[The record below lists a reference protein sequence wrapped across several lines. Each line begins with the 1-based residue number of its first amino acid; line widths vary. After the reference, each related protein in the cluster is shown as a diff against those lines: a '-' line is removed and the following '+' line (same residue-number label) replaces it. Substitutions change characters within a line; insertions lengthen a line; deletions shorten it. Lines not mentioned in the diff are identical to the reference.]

1 MYVLVSKV
9 GCNYGILD
17 TNDGALDWVDQSTVQ
32 AVLNRGISIA
42 GVTPS
47 GIVPQDYNLQSTLCN
62 WNNGQNIFQ
71 IGRGLVISKKGEFK
85 FIAGKKTYKGKVI
98 SVNNGV
104 YTLRFNF
111 GVVTQ
116 VNASVLNTMNNR

>member
-17 TNDGALDWVDQSTVQ
+17 TSDGALDWVNQSTIQ

-42 GVTPS
+42 GVTSS

-71 IGRGLVISKKGEFK
+71 TGRGLIISKKGDFK

-111 GVVTQ
+111 GVITSVGS
-116 VNASVLNTMNNR
+116 NVLNMMMNR